1 MNLQV
6 VWPGLRLKRSDKGVC
21 GLCMC
26 HCSEVQLGRLVR
38 EESVIFDAGEGV
50 SNNIVHTTNVP
61 NGGSKLGNIVEL
73 TSLSG

>member
-1 MNLQV
+1 
-6 VWPGLRLKRSDKGVC
+6 
-21 GLCMC
+21 MC

-38 EESVIFDAGEGV
+38 EKSVIFDAGEGV

-61 NGGSKLGNIVEL
+61 NGGSNIVEL